1 MLCSYY
7 QVQRCKYSHYYQK
20 VQGFFKQHQK
30 RIEEI
35 CKTYEP
41 LIQKL
46 SCYQLL
52 KLYWL
57 YLLFLLRQHQ
67 FYVLISSEK
76 WILFFLLH
84 FKLLSLGQNMLPLLL
99 CQQKEI
105 DNWEM
110 NCYKESSQK
119 QTQVQ
124 LALEVIFAHLKQYKR
139 PRKCKRH
146 KKVDDLTIGKA
157 PLILI
162 KHFFDFWICFQLHND
177 ELCDEKKSKVDQQHK
192 EGLSIRYLDIRRNP
206 ESQCL
211 CSCHLFKA
219 QRIELQLKS

>member
-1 MLCSYY
+1 
-7 QVQRCKYSHYYQK
+7 
-20 VQGFFKQHQK
+20 
-30 RIEEI
+30 
-35 CKTYEP
+35 
-41 LIQKL
+41 
-46 SCYQLL
+46 
-52 KLYWL
+52 
-57 YLLFLLRQHQ
+57 
-67 FYVLISSEK
+67 
-76 WILFFLLH
+76 
-84 FKLLSLGQNMLPLLL
+84 MLPLLL

-206 ESQCL
+206 KSQCL

-219 QRIELQLKS
+219 QRIELQLKSHKPEEITVETVKYCVEICVYLLRNGEVYQNVETRKREKVDKSNEVNGQRC